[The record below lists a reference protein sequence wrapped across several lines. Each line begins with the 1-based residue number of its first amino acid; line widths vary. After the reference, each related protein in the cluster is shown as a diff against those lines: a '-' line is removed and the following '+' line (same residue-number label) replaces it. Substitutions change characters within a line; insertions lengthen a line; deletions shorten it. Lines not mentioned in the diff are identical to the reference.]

1 MGIKCK
7 TNNYRAKNYIRNLY
21 RLLIF
26 SLLAFNFHF
35 FHSHRLSMV
44 CKVMQ
49 KSSETVPIINHS
61 EINITLEQCENIKK
75 QFVRIPKTTLID
87 MKDTSTKRQ
96 ASLTS

>member
-7 TNNYRAKNYIRNLY
+7 TNNYRAKNYIPNLY
-21 RLLIF
+21 RLLTF
-26 SLLAFNFHF
+26 SFLAFNFRF
-35 FHSHRLSMV
+35 FYSFRSYVKL
-44 CKVMQ
+44 CK
-49 KSSETVPIINHS
+49 KGSETAPIASHS

-87 MKDTSTKRQ
+87 MKDTSSKRQ